1 LRCLLRLRLTYP
13 HINRG
18 VCVLDSYCCH
28 TSAPAFP
35 KPSASSLAVAAV
47 GHLFPEGSV
56 EYHQYQ
62 RLRQQERRMRRR
74 RASYAEAAGYRGV
87 MEQLYR
93 MAAQQGHPHPE
104 SHAGNGE
111 GADAGEFGGPHGSS
125 ASPAGEGYAR
135 SPAGGAGSVHTG
147 SHPQPRAVA
156 IPDPSIFAPI
166 TVELDA
172 NTVASVRRCRNGY
185 TLDVTFTA
193 TPVGVALTHN
203 VVSGTEPG
211 SYGEGI
217 VGPGDE
223 LLRIGIHN
231 VPRGPPPKKPRRAI
245 PGQRRRWRAPTASE
259 VSCVDAL
266 CWCRELDFCARSR
279 SCCAVAQNSSC
290 PKAGWFVEIRLCM
303 AASSV
308 RLRFFVWPCLS
319 TAAPARGH
327 EGRGRSHAAAP
338 ALLSSRRSRSLSG
351 VGR

>member
-1 LRCLLRLRLTYP
+1 
-13 HINRG
+13 
-18 VCVLDSYCCH
+18 
-28 TSAPAFP
+28 
-35 KPSASSLAVAAV
+35 
-47 GHLFPEGSV
+47 
-56 EYHQYQ
+56 
-62 RLRQQERRMRRR
+62 MRRR

-104 SHAGNGE
+104 SRAGE
-111 GADAGEFGGPHGSS
+111 GEGGDGGEYATPYGSS
-125 ASPAGEGYAR
+125 ASPAGEGNAR
-135 SPAGGAGSVHTG
+135 SPAGGAGSVQTG
-147 SHPQPRAVA
+147 SHQQPRAVA

-193 TPVGVALTHN
+193 TPVGVVLTHN

-259 VSCVDAL
+259 VRCTDAVCL
-266 CWCRELDFCARSR
+266 CCYCGA
-279 SCCAVAQNSSC
+279 
-290 PKAGWFVEIRLCM
+290 
-303 AASSV
+303 
-308 RLRFFVWPCLS
+308 
-319 TAAPARGH
+319 
-327 EGRGRSHAAAP
+327 
-338 ALLSSRRSRSLSG
+338 SG
-351 VGR
+351 VGFLRLQQLLLRGFAQQPLYSSRKIRSGLALHGCFHCASALPRVEFPFVCSSCKRL